1 MQCPLEHTHTQA
13 DRELQ
18 RGAFPCN
25 LSVSAVSCADVCGE
39 RCKFDARQ
47 SAGAAEWKPALDDCC
62 AIMHGRVHWE
72 TLCALRGWKLHCN
85 VNAMLLNQAVALQ
98 CSSSKQLRAAAAA
111 RVHDRA
117 ADAAVAVA
125 LQSWRVHLSPR
136 PELLLPAVLPSL
148 PLSACRQ
155 SCNVAGGVGGGGG
168 GKQLALL
175 HKSEDMQCSR
185 PSCSWSVAPA
195 VPGTPSAAWVDTLP
209 CRWSAQLTLAQNFQ
223 RSSHN
228 ISHICRLLLERGK
241 RVKNIYWFN
250 SQFRK
255 VGTSTSSK

>member
-1 MQCPLEHTHTQA
+1 MTGRPMQQ
-13 DRELQ
+13 LQ
-18 RGAFPCN
+18 
-25 LSVSAVSCADVCGE
+25 
-39 RCKFDARQ
+39 
-47 SAGAAEWKPALDDCC
+47 
-62 AIMHGRVHWE
+62 
-72 TLCALRGWKLHCN
+72 LHCK
-85 VNAMLLNQAVALQ
+85 VGECTSLLCLSCCCCCLLCCQA
-98 CSSSKQLRAAAAA
+98 C
-111 RVHDRA
+111 
-117 ADAAVAVA
+117 
-125 LQSWRVHLSPR
+125 
-136 PELLLPAVLPSL
+136 
-148 PLSACRQ
+148 LSACRQ

-228 ISHICRLLLERGK
+228 ISHICRRLLERGK